1 MEDDGAGTENLLD
14 ALRLFSGDSDDHVNE
29 FGGAERLADERPHA
43 DEFCFFFG
51 VFDGDGFGEGHGEV
65 GGSSG
70 AKPLEARSYVRGQAA
85 AP

>member
-1 MEDDGAGTENLLD
+1 
-14 ALRLFSGDSDDHVNE
+14 
-29 FGGAERLADERPHA
+29 LADERPHA

-70 AKPLEARSYVRGQAA
+70 AKPLEARFYVRGQAA